1 MDELGYDG
9 QLVPGDK
16 GECAGVGCKQINALT
31 VITTH
36 YLVSEPQRSTF
47 ELFYAWAMLH
57 GV

>member
-9 QLVPGDK
+9 QLAPGDK
-16 GECAGVGCKQINALT
+16 GECASVGCKQINALT

-36 YLVSEPQRSTF
+36 YFVSDRQRSTY
-47 ELFYAWAMLH
+47 ETFYAWAMLH